1 LTKTKKRLT
10 VPPFGHFLARI
21 YDTTVESRTYQNDSA
36 PRDSEK
42 GKEEKKKRQ
51 GRASRLDADQL
62 KENCSQQ
69 RRRRRQW
76 LARPGRVNERS
87 NRSRSL
93 LGFSLF
99 FFFFTFLLGFF
110 FLFFLGSSLIF
121 KPVEFPFVGGVEG
134 RLATQTTN
142 GIVGRTD
149 G

>member
-42 GKEEKKKRQ
+42 GKEKKKRQ
-51 GRASRLDADQL
+51 RRASRLDADQL

-93 LGFSLF
+93 LGFSF
-99 FFFFTFLLGFF
+99 FFFLLFCWVF
-110 FLFFLGSSLIF
+110 FLPWVFSHI
-121 KPVEFPFVGGVEG
+121 
-134 RLATQTTN
+134 
-142 GIVGRTD
+142 
-149 G
+149 